1 MKRSRFSEE
10 QIVGALQQMEAGRT
24 AGEIGR
30 ELGVSAHTIYA
41 WNKKFAGMQVNEARR
56 LRQLEE
62 ENRRL
67 KSLVADLSLDR
78 EALRGLIAKN
88 GWGS

>member
-41 WNKKFAGMQVNEARR
+41 WNKKFGGMQVNEAGR